1 MLDSDTSDSVDYN
14 EVYSLFTKNDLEDVL
29 INTNKQPMT
38 VKEEC
43 EAIEKLRS
51 ENFDLKIRFY
61 LLNQDYKDLLA
72 KQLNGNGNGNGLG
85 SKQSSE
91 NGSVKN
97 LNTRKESSI
106 KDKEIKVL
114 RTVLE
119 QRVKQL
125 SSLKGYYEDI
135 IRSKDNELE
144 DLRMEKTSAY
154 VTELECNAA
163 ALYKIVEQKDIESVE
178 LRETIENQKNDIK
191 RLKSDIKAM
200 NDQLLSNQQINK
212 ELSEELANNQ
222 QANNKSLSTDTCKRS
237 LEQTRKE
244 LDKLKFEMRNQKI
257 IEKEKLDNFAKLLTE
272 REVENELLKDQI
284 ASLKERENYLQKE
297 VELLQKDNELL
308 KENEEQLFGEI
319 KQLQAKEDCLLK
331 ENGEY
336 EARLKEDY
344 LSKKKQHLLKEKNH
358 QHAKADARVRDRHL
372 TDENSNL
379 INSSHPS
386 AKSSVNVQELVKY
399 VRSLEERLDFQEEIM
414 RKGDLEKEQLIVT
427 CSSLREKKNNLE
439 KIISKQLEK
448 TNNLL
453 KTARMNF
460 NDK

>member
-1 MLDSDTSDSVDYN
+1 MLDSDTSDSIDYN

-29 INTNKQPMT
+29 INTNKQSMT

-72 KQLNGNGNGNGLG
+72 KQLNGNGLTNGLG

-97 LNTRKESSI
+97 LNVRKESSI

-125 SSLKGYYEDI
+125 SSLKSYYEDI
-135 IRSKDNELE
+135 IRSKDSELE
-144 DLRMEKTSAY
+144 DLKMEKTSAY

-163 ALYKIVEQKDIESVE
+163 ALYKIVEQKDSESVE
-178 LRETIENQKNDIK
+178 LRETIENQKNEIR
-191 RLKSDIKAM
+191 RLKGELKSMAS
-200 NDQLLSNQQINK
+200 QLQSNQQINK

-222 QANNKSLSTDTCKRS
+222 RTNDKTLTTDTYKLS

-297 VELLQKDNELL
+297 TELLQKDNDLL
-308 KENEEQLFGEI
+308 KESEEQLFGEI
-319 KQLQAKEDCLLK
+319 KQLQTKEECLLK
-331 ENGEY
+331 ENREY
-336 EARLKEDY
+336 ETRIKEDY
-344 LSKKKQHLLKEKNH
+344 LAKKKQHLLKEKNH
-358 QHAKADARVRDRHL
+358 QFAKADSPRGRDHL
-372 TDENSNL
+372 MDENSNL
-379 INSSHPS
+379 INGSHP
-386 AKSSVNVQELVKY
+386 AKNSVNVQELIKY
-399 VRSLEERLDFQEEIM
+399 VKSLEERLDFQEEIM
-414 RKGDLEKEQLIVT
+414 RKSDHEKEQLIVT
-427 CSSLREKKNNLE
+427 CNSLKEKKNNLE

-460 NDK
+460 HE

>member
-1 MLDSDTSDSVDYN
+1 MLDSDTSDSIDYN

-29 INTNKQPMT
+29 IATNKQPMT

-61 LLNQDYKDLLA
+61 LLNQDYRDLLA
-72 KQLNGNGNGNGLG
+72 KQLNGGVNGNGLS

-125 SSLKGYYEDI
+125 SSLKSYYEEI
-135 IRSKDNELE
+135 VRSKDLELE

-163 ALYKIVEQKDIESVE
+163 ALYKIVEQKDSESVE
-178 LRETIENQKNDIK
+178 LREAIENQKNEIK
-191 RLKSDIKAM
+191 RLKGDLKSLSS
-200 NDQLLSNQQINK
+200 QLLSNQQMNK
-212 ELSEELANNQ
+212 ELSDELESNQ
-222 QANNKSLSTDTCKRS
+222 RLNDNHKSLTTDTFKLS

-272 REVENELLKDQI
+272 REVENDLLKDQI

-297 VELLQKDNELL
+297 TELLAKDNDLL
-308 KENEEQLFGEI
+308 KENEDQLLGEI
-319 KQLQAKEDCLLK
+319 KKLQINEGGLRRVNL
-331 ENGEY
+331 EY
-336 EARLKEDY
+336 EQKFKEDY
-344 LSKKKQHLLKEKNH
+344 LVRKKQHLLKEKNH
-358 QHAKADARVRDRHL
+358 QFAKPDSPARGNL
-372 TDENSNL
+372 MDENSNL
-379 INSSHPS
+379 INGHP
-386 AKSSVNVQELVKY
+386 AKNSINVQELIKY
-399 VRSLEERLDFQEEIM
+399 VKNLEERLDFQEELM
-414 RKGDLEKEQLIVT
+414 RKSELEKQQLK
-427 CSSLREKKNNLE
+427 EKKNNLE

-453 KTARMNF
+453 KTAKMNF
-460 NDK
+460 VDK

>member
-1 MLDSDTSDSVDYN
+1 MLDSDSSDSIDYQ

-29 INTNKQPMT
+29 IATNKQPMT

-72 KQLNGNGNGNGLG
+72 RQLNGVNGGVNGALNGNGLG

-97 LNTRKESSI
+97 LNTRKESSM

-125 SSLKGYYEDI
+125 SSLKSYYEDI
-135 IRSKDNELE
+135 IRSKDLELE
-144 DLRMEKTSAY
+144 DLRMEKSSAY

-163 ALYKIVEQKDIESVE
+163 ALYKIVEQKDSESVE
-178 LRETIENQKNDIK
+178 LRETIENQKNEIK
-191 RLKSDIKAM
+191 RLKGDLKS
-200 NDQLLSNQQINK
+200 LSSQ
-212 ELSEELANNQ
+212 LANNQ
-222 QANNKSLSTDTCKRS
+222 QVNKELSDELASNQRLNENQKSLTTDTYKLS

-244 LDKLKFEMRNQKI
+244 LDKLKFEIRNQKI

-272 REVENELLKDQI
+272 REVENDLLKDQI
-284 ASLKERENYLQKE
+284 ASLRERENYLQKE
-297 VELLQKDNELL
+297 TELLAKDNDLL
-308 KENEEQLFGEI
+308 KENEEQLLSDI
-319 KQLQAKEDCLLK
+319 KKLQINEDCLRK
-331 ENGEY
+331 EY
-336 EARLKEDY
+336 DQRLKEDY
-344 LSKKKQHLLKEKNH
+344 VARKKQHLLKEKN
-358 QHAKADARVRDRHL
+358 QFANSSGRGGL
-372 TDENSNL
+372 MDENSNL
-379 INSSHPS
+379 INGHP
-386 AKSSVNVQELVKY
+386 KNSVNVQELIKY
-399 VRSLEERLDFQEEIM
+399 VKNLEERLDFQEELM
-414 RKGDLEKEQLIVT
+414 RKSELEKQQLK
-427 CSSLREKKNNLE
+427 EKKNNLE

-460 NDK
+460 VDK

>member
-1 MLDSDTSDSVDYN
+1 MLDSDTSDSIDYN

-29 INTNKQPMT
+29 IATNKQPMT

-61 LLNQDYKDLLA
+61 LLNQDYRDLLA
-72 KQLNGNGNGNGLG
+72 KQLNGGVNGNGLS

-125 SSLKGYYEDI
+125 SSLKSYYEEI
-135 IRSKDNELE
+135 VRNKDLELE

-163 ALYKIVEQKDIESVE
+163 ALYKIVEQKDSESVE
-178 LRETIENQKNDIK
+178 LREAIENQKNEIK
-191 RLKSDIKAM
+191 RLKGDLKSLSS
-200 NDQLLSNQQINK
+200 QLLSNQQMNK
-212 ELSEELANNQ
+212 ELSDELESNQ
-222 QANNKSLSTDTCKRS
+222 RLNDNHKSLTTDTFKLS

-272 REVENELLKDQI
+272 REVENDLLKDQI

-297 VELLQKDNELL
+297 TELLAKDNDLL
-308 KENEEQLFGEI
+308 KENEDQLLGEI
-319 KQLQAKEDCLLK
+319 KKLQINEGGLRRVNL
-331 ENGEY
+331 EY
-336 EARLKEDY
+336 EQKFKEDY
-344 LSKKKQHLLKEKNH
+344 LVRKKQHLLKEKNH
-358 QHAKADARVRDRHL
+358 QFAKPDSPARGNL
-372 TDENSNL
+372 MDENSNL
-379 INSSHPS
+379 INGHP
-386 AKSSVNVQELVKY
+386 AKNSINVQELIKY
-399 VRSLEERLDFQEEIM
+399 VKNLEERLDFQEELM
-414 RKGDLEKEQLIVT
+414 RKSELEKQQLK
-427 CSSLREKKNNLE
+427 EKKNNLE

-453 KTARMNF
+453 KTAKMNF
-460 NDK
+460 VDK